1 MQITIGKSRPQGEA
15 EYMEVGFE
23 SQSPKTS
30 KIAIHNL
37 QRFAET
43 DKVVKSIRA
52 NKVVFVGLKT
62 MKQTS
67 MDDLKQSVAKINKVC
82 MEANSSLSLV
92 EDEWLVVTPR
102 TAAIV

>member
-1 MQITIGKSRPQGEA
+1 MPIGRSRPGG
-15 EYMEVGFE
+15 EYMELGVE
-23 SQSPKTS
+23 VQSPKTS
-30 KIAIHNL
+30 KIVVHNL

-52 NKVVFVGLKT
+52 NNVVFVGLKT

-67 MDDLKQSVAKINKVC
+67 MDDLRQSVAKINKAC